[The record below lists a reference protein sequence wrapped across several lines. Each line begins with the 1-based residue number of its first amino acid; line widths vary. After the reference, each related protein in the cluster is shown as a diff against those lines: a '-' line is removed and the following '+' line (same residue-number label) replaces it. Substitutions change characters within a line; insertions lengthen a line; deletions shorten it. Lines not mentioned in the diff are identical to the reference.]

1 MRGGIKILK
10 STNSPQMISKR
21 RSWRPSPSYGG
32 LNMIYRSLFPR
43 DVLAELD
50 RLQREMQQGF
60 HLSPSIRGIAR
71 GGFPAMNVGGTPQSV
86 EIYAFAPGID
96 PATLDVQIE
105 KGVLTVA
112 GERKR
117 GTRRGSHGAHRR
129 AFRRSLP
136 ARRDAA
142 RRRRRRMRST
152 PSTAM
157 ACCASASPASSPR
170 NHAASPFS
178 KEDRRCPIIRSRQV
192 KQPAARD
199 EAALLPPVDVIED
212 ASGITLYADLPGRTR
227 RTNCSC
233 TWRPTP

>member
-1 MRGGIKILK
+1 M
-10 STNSPQMISKR
+10 M
-21 RSWRPSPSYGG
+21 
-32 LNMIYRSLFPR
+32 YRSLFPR

-117 GTRRGSHGAHRR
+117 QAAGEEATVHIDERFAGR
-129 AFRRSLP
+129 FRRVVTLP
-136 ARRDAA
+136 DDVDPNAVDAKYRDGVLRISIARKQSAQP
-142 RRRRRRMRST
+142 RR
-152 PSTAM
+152 
-157 ACCASASPASSPR
+157 
-170 NHAASPFS
+170 
-178 KEDRRCPIIRSRQV
+178 
-192 KQPAARD
+192 
-199 EAALLPPVDVIED
+199 
-212 ASGITLYADLPGRTR
+212 ITIQ
-227 RTNCSC
+227 
-233 TWRPTP
+233 